1 MSRND
6 YLEVLAEGCNPFM
19 ETVSPQAS
27 PFMETV
33 SPQASPFM
41 ETVSPQASP
50 FMETVLAKIETDSVN
65 IGQQPHSELFPFK
78 VTVLSEN

>member
-6 YLEVLAEGCNPFM
+6 YLEVLAEGCN
-19 ETVSPQAS
+19 
-27 PFMETV
+27 
-33 SPQASPFM
+33 PFM

>member
-1 MSRND
+1 LAITDKVGMSRND
-6 YLEVLAEGCNPFM
+6 YLEVLAEGCN
-19 ETVSPQAS
+19 